1 MSVSEGE
8 EGNDTVT
15 SGQIQLNTI
24 TKHSNGRIP
33 ITSIISQKIDL
44 QDIPLLLDD
53 DGNSSNNENKKTKRR
68 YRVDRDN
75 IKINKRI
82 MSQDTED
89 VIRMFKNLMMKF

>member
-33 ITSIISQKIDL
+33 ITSIISQK
-44 QDIPLLLDD
+44 
-53 DGNSSNNENKKTKRR
+53 
-68 YRVDRDN
+68 
-75 IKINKRI
+75 
-82 MSQDTED
+82 
-89 VIRMFKNLMMKF
+89 